1 MDGVVHFFQ
10 SIPYDQLVIQ
20 TMNGIVTGMI
30 LALVA
35 SGLTLIFGIMDV
47 VNFAHG
53 ELFMLGAYIGVIV
66 VTATGSFWLALILAA
81 LVVAILGAAMQIVTL
96 RPLIGRD
103 PLTTILATFGISLIL
118 QNYVLW
124 QFGPVSRKIS
134 EPITAHFNL
143 FYLEYPWYRLLI
155 AALSALIIG
164 AFWLFLKYGKY
175 GIWIRATTQ
184 DRVMAQAM
192 GIPVPWVYT
201 GVFAIGA
208 GLAAA
213 SGVLFA
219 PMAGVSHT
227 MGLDWVLKAFIVVV
241 VGGMGNLGGSIAAAI
256 FISLLESLCLGLG
269 EPLAGGD
276 RLIRRADPHASVPSH
291 RSVCADTE
299 MTTAPLDKMRP
310 LSKAG
315 LSHTAIYWIGF
326 CVVMALLIVA
336 PLVLPEFWRR
346 FLTEVLIWGLLAMS
360 SDLLIGYT
368 GMISFGHSAFFGL
381 GMYGAAAAL
390 LLVSPPNLWL
400 AILFGLIGAA
410 IVALFVAYFSTRLR
424 DIYFAITTLIFSQ
437 IFYVIIFTWTA
448 VTGGENGLI
457 FTRPH
462 FSIPFIVDVRFTSSI
477 MHWFVLAVVTAS
489 YLILRRVTQ
498 SPFGMVLQSIRENEA
513 RTRAIG
519 YPVERYKIV
528 SVMLSGLF
536 AGLAGVL
543 YAIQNE
549 FAAPDFVYF
558 ITSGDT
564 VIFNVMGGIG
574 TLVGPIVGA
583 GLFQLLRE
591 LMSRIFGDQFPYLV
605 PLGFIFIAMIIFLPQ
620 GLLGFAR
627 RWLNR

>member
-1 MDGVVHFFQ
+1 MDAVVHFFQ

-81 LVVAILGAAMQIVTL
+81 LVVAILGAAMQIATL

-164 AFWLFLKYGKY
+164 AFWFFLKYGKY

-256 FISLLESLCLGLG
+256 FISLLESY
-269 EPLAGGD
+269 
-276 RLIRRADPHASVPSH
+276 ASVWVNPSQA
-291 RSVCADTE
+291 V
-299 MTTAPLDKMRP
+299 
-310 LSKAG
+310 
-315 LSHTAIYWIGF
+315 
-326 CVVMALLIVA
+326 IVSF
-336 PLVLPEFWRR
+336 V
-346 FLTEVLIWGLLAMS
+346 VLILTLLFRP
-360 SDLLIGYT
+360 T
-368 GMISFGHSAFFGL
+368 G
-381 GMYGAAAAL
+381 
-390 LLVSPPNLWL
+390 
-400 AILFGLIGAA
+400 
-410 IVALFVAYFSTRLR
+410 LFVPT
-424 DIYFAITTLIFSQ
+424 
-437 IFYVIIFTWTA
+437 
-448 VTGGENGLI
+448 
-457 FTRPH
+457 P
-462 FSIPFIVDVRFTSSI
+462 
-477 MHWFVLAVVTAS
+477 
-489 YLILRRVTQ
+489 
-498 SPFGMVLQSIRENEA
+498 
-513 RTRAIG
+513 
-519 YPVERYKIV
+519 K
-528 SVMLSGLF
+528 
-536 AGLAGVL
+536 
-543 YAIQNE
+543 
-549 FAAPDFVYF
+549 
-558 ITSGDT
+558 
-564 VIFNVMGGIG
+564 
-574 TLVGPIVGA
+574 
-583 GLFQLLRE
+583 
-591 LMSRIFGDQFPYLV
+591 
-605 PLGFIFIAMIIFLPQ
+605 
-620 GLLGFAR
+620 
-627 RWLNR
+627 